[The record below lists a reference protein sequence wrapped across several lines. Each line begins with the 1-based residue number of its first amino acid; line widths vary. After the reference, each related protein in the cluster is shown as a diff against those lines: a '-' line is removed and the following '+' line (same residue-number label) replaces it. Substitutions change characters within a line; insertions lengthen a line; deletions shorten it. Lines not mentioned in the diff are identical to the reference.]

1 MDNLHFDIRKV
12 REDMGMT
19 QEEFSEFCGLS
30 RSSIAR
36 YELGTNPPNRAA
48 LKKIAT
54 ALNTTV
60 SVLLGE
66 ESADQEQQKKEPAV
80 DLSGFDPDLV
90 EAMRDV
96 RPEEKAAV
104 LALISGLKASRKE

>member
-1 MDNLHFDIRKV
+1 MDNLHFNIRKV
-12 REDMGMT
+12 RKDMGMT
-19 QEEFSEFCGLS
+19 QVEFSEFCGLS

-36 YELGTNPPNRAA
+36 YELGVNPPNRAA

-66 ESADQEQQKKEPAV
+66 ESADHGQQKPAV
-80 DLSGFDPDLV
+80 DLSEFDPDLV
-90 EAMRDV
+90 AAINDV
-96 RPEEKAAV
+96 RPEEKTAV
-104 LALISGLKASRKE
+104 LALISGLKASRKSR

>member
-1 MDNLHFDIRKV
+1 MRIKELRMQK
-12 REDMGMT
+12 GLT
-19 QEEFSEFCGLS
+19 QQQLADAVNID
-30 RSSIAR
+30 RALLAR
-36 YELGTNPPNRAA
+36 YENGSRTPPI
-48 LKKIAT
+48 KKLDILADFFGV
-54 ALNTTV
+54 TV
-60 SVLLGE
+60 DYLLGREDE
-66 ESADQEQQKKEPAV
+66 EPIKKEPAV

>member
-1 MDNLHFDIRKV
+1 MKNLPYNIKKA
-12 REDMGMT
+12 REDMGLS
-19 QEEFSEFCGLS
+19 QDEFSELCGLS

-36 YELGTNPPNRAA
+36 YELGRSVPNRIA
-48 LKKIAT
+48 LTKLASV
-54 ALNTTV
+54 LNTTV

-66 ESADQEQQKKEPAV
+66 DSDAEPIKKEPAV

-104 LALISGLKASRKE
+104 LALISGLKASRK